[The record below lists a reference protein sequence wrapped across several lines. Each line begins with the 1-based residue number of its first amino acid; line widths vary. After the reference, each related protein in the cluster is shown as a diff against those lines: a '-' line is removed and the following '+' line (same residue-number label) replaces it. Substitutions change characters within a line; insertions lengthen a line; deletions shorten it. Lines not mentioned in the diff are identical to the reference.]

1 MYLQLAGALVRTGRR
16 QGVGPAV
23 TAVALLQDKVSNNTI
38 SVPNNSMSG
47 GAAAGQGIE
56 YLVVNT
62 EHNENTS
69 QGRG

>member
-1 MYLQLAGALVRTGRR
+1 M
-16 QGVGPAV
+16 GPAV

-38 SVPNNSMSG
+38 SGLNNSMSG

-56 YLVVNT
+56 YLVKT
-62 EHNENTS
+62 EHDETIS